1 MLVAGTAATM
11 SIVSAA
17 FVPQAQPWASF
28 AWAVLAC
35 AGGVLAFQGLLSPT
49 PRMSD
54 VIRDVEGERPGI
66 RIVRGCGM
74 TETGGLS

>member
-1 MLVAGTAATM
+1 MVVAGSAAIM
-11 SIVSAA
+11 SMVSAA
-17 FVPQAQPWASF
+17 FVPQAQPWASL

-35 AGGVLAFQGLLSPT
+35 AGGVLAFQEMLSPT

-54 VIRDVEGERPGI
+54 VIRDVEAEPAI
-66 RIVRGCGM
+66 RVVRGCGS